1 MTKHETAINYELYKV
16 KAKSYYH
23 DKWLHGFFS
32 DFIVGGLEI
41 IDEKAMHCKID
52 ENTLCRNTGKK
63 IPDMHGKRVYL
74 YENDICKMT
83 WQDDCDNE
91 TNCEYVFIRYD
102 EDLCGFVAVGER
114 SEQIDLNGFGDND
127 IEEGIYEC
135 IVGNVFDNADLLSD
149 RQKEKLK

>member
-1 MTKHETAINYELYKV
+1 
-16 KAKSYYH
+16 
-23 DKWLHGFFS
+23 
-32 DFIVGGLEI
+32 
-41 IDEKAMHCKID
+41 
-52 ENTLCRNTGKK
+52 
-63 IPDMHGKRVYL
+63 
-74 YENDICKMT
+74 MT

>member
-1 MTKHETAINYELYKV
+1 MTKHETTINLELYKV
-16 KAKSYYH
+16 KAKTYDH
-23 DKWLHGFFS
+23 DMWLRIFLNFA
-32 DFIVGGLEI
+32 VGGFELVG
-41 IDEKAMHCKID
+41 EKAKHYKLD
-52 ENTLCRNTGKK
+52 ENTFCRNTGKK
-63 IPDMHGKRVYL
+63 IPDMHGKKVYL

-114 SEQIDLNGFGDND
+114 GEQIDLNGFGDND
-127 IEEGIYEC
+127 IEDIYEC

>member
-1 MTKHETAINYELYKV
+1 MTKHETTINYELYKV

-23 DKWLHGFFS
+23 DKWLNGFFS
-32 DFIVGGLEI
+32 NFMLGGLEI

-63 IPDMHGKRVYL
+63 IPDMHGKKVYL
-74 YENDICKMT
+74 YENDVCKMT

-114 SEQIDLNGFGDND
+114 GDQIDLNGFGDND
-127 IEEGIYEC
+127 VEGIYEC
-135 IVGNVFDNADLLSD
+135 IVGNVFDNADLLSGK
-149 RQKEKLK
+149 QKEKLK

>member
-23 DKWLHGFFS
+23 DKWLYGFFS

-41 IDEKAMHCKID
+41 IDE
-52 ENTLCRNTGKK
+52 NTICRNTGKK
-63 IPDMHGKRVYL
+63 IPDMHGKKVYL

-83 WQDDCDNE
+83 WQDDRDNE